1 MNPLIEQIVNDWNQ
15 EAALTLKVLEALT
28 DASLK
33 QAVSDTKPKT
43 LGDLGWHVA
52 GAPVGILGGAGLR
65 IAAGPDFKSPVP
77 ASAAEI
83 ADAYRSMSAAVADA
97 IKSQWTDA
105 QLSESLLLFGSMN
118 MTYAAVLTLVVRHQ
132 IHHRGQMTI
141 LMRQAGVVPP
151 GVYGPNEEEGEAI
164 RAARSQK

>member
-1 MNPLIEQIVNDWNQ
+1 MYQSIEQFVNDWNQ
-15 EAALTLKVLEALT
+15 EAALTIKVLEALT

-33 QAVSDTKPKT
+33 QAVSDTRPKT

-52 GAPVGILGGAGLR
+52 GAPVGILGGAGLQ
-65 IAAGPDFKSPVP
+65 IAAPDFKRPVP

-83 ADAYRSMSAAVADA
+83 VDAYRSMSAVVADA
-97 IKSQWTDA
+97 IKAQWTDV
-105 QLSESLLLFGSMN
+105 QLSKSLLLFGSMN
-118 MTYAAVLTLVVRHQ
+118 MTYESVLTLVVRHQ

-141 LMRQAGVVPP
+141 LIRQAGLVPP

-164 RAARSQK
+164 RAARNLK